1 MRFHTEEDGIE
12 AIQVVMALG
21 VAGVALLAI
30 KSQWKNVLGFFDENA
45 SVAINWSP

>member
-1 MRFHTEEDGIE
+1 MRFHTEEYGIE
-12 AIQVVMALG
+12 AIQVVMILG

-30 KSQWKNVLGFFDENA
+30 KSQWKNIIDFFEENA